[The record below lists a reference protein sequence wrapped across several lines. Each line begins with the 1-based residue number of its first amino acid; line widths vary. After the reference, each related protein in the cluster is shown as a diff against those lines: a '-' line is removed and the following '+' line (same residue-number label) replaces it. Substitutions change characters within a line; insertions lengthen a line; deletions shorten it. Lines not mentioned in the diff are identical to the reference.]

1 MRGEAFSR
9 YRTSN
14 SVAVKRPRN
23 STRIRARIR
32 PPKRVSNMPSKPSK
46 KSLRDAHAI
55 SSTKLSQAKRI
66 FPLYLF
72 DATADLLDHGTGD
85 TGGLVVIAQH
95 PPHAWDPLYGGQA
108 NLSPLSFPSSA
119 RTTGSN
125 PKAVNELLWVFT
137 ILHPS
142 SILPSISLP
151 CQPLLVRNVLGF
163 VEIRLRPIYESKS
176 EIMIDFPASQNKRF

>member
-1 MRGEAFSR
+1 
-9 YRTSN
+9 
-14 SVAVKRPRN
+14 
-23 STRIRARIR
+23 
-32 PPKRVSNMPSKPSK
+32 
-46 KSLRDAHAI
+46 
-55 SSTKLSQAKRI
+55 
-66 FPLYLF
+66 LYLF

-176 EIMIDFPASQNKRF
+176 EIMIDFYRFGSLPKLAWCDKIETHRLAHILAASRSPVGPRAMRGFDLFV